1 MSLLCFSMDFK
12 LTEEEEQKTSS
23 ITWAAYDAWVLVNDY
38 FSWEKEELLYNAKGA
53 TGPIA
58 NAVYLFM
65 QWRSIDATAARKLLR
80 EEITLREDR
89 FIQLRDKFLASRDS
103 TPRLVKWMQLL
114 EYVTAGNF
122 AWSMTT
128 ARYRLANKNAYPAL
142 RAVQDAQSDVVD
154 SLSRSISAAEL
165 SKKMDDVIGDRKY
178 LDLNAREDQVVLRMR
193 NVAPEQS
200 NDEEEQNGPVPPQV
214 SQIPALSN
222 FEDVSQCN
230 HDTHLSIIDVSA
242 DNSPT
247 SALH

>member
-12 LTEEEEQKTSS
+12 LTAEEEQKTSS

-65 QWRSIDATAARKLLR
+65 QWKSIDATAARKLLR
-80 EEITLREDR
+80 KEITLREDR
-89 FIQLRDKFLASRDS
+89 FIQLRDKFLASHDT

-128 ARYRLANKNAYPAL
+128 ARYNIANKNAYPAL
-142 RAVQDAQSDVVD
+142 RAAQDAQSDVAD
-154 SLSRSISAAEL
+154 SLSRSITDSAAEL
-165 SKKMDDVIGDRKY
+165 SKKIDVVIGDRKY
-178 LDLNAREDQVVLRMR
+178 LNLNAREEIVVRHVRELPPKQVEDQ
-193 NVAPEQS
+193 
-200 NDEEEQNGPVPPQV
+200 DEPVQQQQV

-222 FEDVSQCN
+222 FENVSQ
-230 HDTHLSIIDVSA
+230 
-242 DNSPT
+242 
-247 SALH
+247 